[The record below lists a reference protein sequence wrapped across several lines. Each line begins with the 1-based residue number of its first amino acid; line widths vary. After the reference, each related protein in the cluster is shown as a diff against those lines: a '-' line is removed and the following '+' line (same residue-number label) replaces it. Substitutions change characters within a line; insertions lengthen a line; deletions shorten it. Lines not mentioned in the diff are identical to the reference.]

1 MLKILLFFEKYI
13 LTITIEYSGALCSA
27 GKTEFAIS
35 LMATKPDKY
44 LLAVDRREVIEA
56 RIARLEEKAAA
67 AGTYPVCRSIYSKSE
82 GRFEDGTGNVRQ
94 TLREQPTQDIDT
106 PHVVVVCTHEGL
118 LSSDLSTY
126 EGWTLIIDENPNMWA
141 FGEAQS
147 EYTWPIF
154 QRFFGLEPDEEG
166 WSQVTIRRD
175 APTMTALAKDTAISP
190 KFVEMYRRW
199 QNTRPM
205 VKLTRWDE
213 ASDGRQWSWCSVWDH
228 EKLGA
233 FTRIMILANS
243 FEQSVTYKLL
253 KRAGANLVPFPI
265 HDHRQWQPRTVLL
278 RYFASQHQAG
288 TGFWTNDSDSGG
300 KEALGKTFGWIS
312 RNSDPE
318 NHYYSTNLHVLK
330 SLNLPGIRL
339 QPKVSGSDAYKHF
352 TCASFI
358 YTAKP
363 SQAEVE
369 AFSRYG
375 ITYDE
380 IVRAREHEDLV
391 QFLWRSSLREPD
403 DPRDVEFRVYDLR
416 QAMFLKEFIES
427 TGRPF
432 MVVLEHVADA
442 GVDDHK
448 PRPVGRPKAVRTE
461 VERQALKAQ
470 QRIQDK
476 LRKRETRETIKQ
488 EELDAGIVR
497 RRGRPG
503 KDSGSTVIPPQ
514 GRR

>member
-1 MLKILLFFEKYI
+1 LKILLFFEKYI

-27 GKTEFAIS
+27 GKTEFACR
-35 LMATKPDKY
+35 LMATQPDKY
-44 LLAVDRREVIEA
+44 LLAVDRREVMEA
-56 RIARLEEKAAA
+56 RIARIDEKAAA

-94 TLREQPTQDIDT
+94 TLREQPTQDIHT

-126 EGWTLIIDENPNMWA
+126 QGWTLIIDENPNVWA
-141 FGEAQS
+141 FGEVQS

-154 QRFFGLEPDEEG
+154 ERFFGLEPNEDE
-166 WSQVTIRRD
+166 WSQVTVCRD

-205 VKLTRWDE
+205 VKLTQWDE
-213 ASDGRQWSWCSVWDH
+213 ASDGRQWSWCSVWNP
-228 EKLGA
+228 EKLDA
-233 FTRIMILANS
+233 FQRIMILANS
-243 FEQSVTYKLL
+243 FTESITYKLL
-253 KRAGANLVPFPI
+253 KRAGVHLVPFSI
-265 HDHRQWQPRTVLL
+265 HDDREWVPRTVLL

-300 KEALGKTFGWIS
+300 KEALGKTFEWIS
-312 RNSDPE
+312 HNSDPE

-330 SLNLPGIRL
+330 STNLPGIKL
-339 QPKVSGSDAYKHF
+339 QPKVSGSDAYKHL

-363 SQAEVE
+363 SQAEVA

-380 IVRAREHEDLV
+380 IVRARQNEDLV
-391 QFLWRSSLREPD
+391 QFLFRSNLRVPD
-403 DPRDVEFRVYDLR
+403 DPRDVEFRVYDLQ
-416 QAMFLKEFIES
+416 QATFVKEFIES

-448 PRPVGRPKAVRTE
+448 PKSAGRPKVARTE
-461 VERQALKAQ
+461 AEKQVLSAQAKVRDKLGKRRRRQAQ
-470 QRIQDK
+470 
-476 LRKRETRETIKQ
+476 KQ
-488 EELDAGIVR
+488 SELEEGIIR
-497 RRGRPG
+497 LRGRPPKNKPG
-503 KDSGSTVIPPQ
+503 TSTIPPEDS
-514 GRR
+514 R